1 MRSRGHIAVLALL
14 VPLALWLTLPL
25 LSSGAP
31 VASSASNAQSKLSS
45 ADSSLGAV
53 TQRIHG
59 IDRTLAPVRQRL
71 AAAQASLDA
80 QRARLLRTHA
90 QLRANRIRLAELQ
103 RRLRRSEHALGD
115 NLLHGY
121 EAGRIDIVQIL
132 LEARGF
138 ADLLERADFLQRV
151 RDQDVRIFT
160 AVRRARAAVI
170 REATRLGALQAR
182 QQQLATSILRQRDAV
197 AAIEL
202 RLASTR
208 AGFAAQRARLQA
220 ERASLR
226 KQLAKA
232 AAASSGPSSGSSSR
246 AAPHD
251 VSSGGGFTFPLPK
264 SAASSPDS
272 WSLDDGVDISA
283 PGHTPLYAVGSG
295 TIVLHGI
302 GGFGDSAPVLHL
314 DDGRYVYYGHAG
326 PGNWTPVG
334 THVGAG
340 QVISEVGDGIVGIST
355 GPHLE
360 IGFAGSSGG
369 PLGPSTAPQ
378 MMALLRGSYG

>member
-1 MRSRGHIAVLALL
+1 MRSRVQIAALALL
-14 VPLALWLTLPL
+14 LPLTLWLALPL

-31 VASSASNAQSKLSS
+31 AATSASNAQSRLSS
-45 ADSSLGAV
+45 ADSSLGTV
-53 TQRIHG
+53 TQHIQG
-59 IDRTLAPVRQRL
+59 IDRSLAPVRQRL
-71 AAAQASLDA
+71 ASAQASLDA
-80 QRARLLRTHA
+80 QRAKLLRTRA
-90 QLRANRIRLAELQ
+90 QLSAARARLAELQ
-103 RRLRRSEHALGD
+103 RRLLRSEHALGD
-115 NLLHGY
+115 NLVHGY
-121 EAGRIDIVQIL
+121 EAGRIDAVQIL

-151 RDQDVRIFT
+151 REQDVRIF
-160 AVRRARAAVI
+160 ADVKRARTAVI
-170 REATRLGALQAR
+170 REATRLGALQAS
-182 QQQLATSILRQRDAV
+182 QQQLATAILRQRDAV

-202 RLASTR
+202 RLSAKR

-220 ERASLR
+220 ERASLH

-232 AAASSGPSSGSSSR
+232 AAASSGPSSGSGSR
-246 AAPHD
+246 ATPHD

-264 SAASSPDS
+264 SAASSPSS

-302 GGFGDSAPVLHL
+302 GGFGPSAPVLHL

-326 PGNWTPVG
+326 PGNWTAVG
-334 THVGAG
+334 THVSAG

-378 MMALLRGSYG
+378 MMALLQGSY